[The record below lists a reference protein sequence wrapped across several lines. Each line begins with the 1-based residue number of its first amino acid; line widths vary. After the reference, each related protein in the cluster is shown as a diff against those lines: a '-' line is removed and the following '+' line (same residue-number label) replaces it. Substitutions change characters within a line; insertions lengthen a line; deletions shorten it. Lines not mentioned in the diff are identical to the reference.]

1 IDIRLPRLIQ
11 PDESMNHS
19 NILCDEM
26 DSLYGWSACTTG
38 ISGWVRCI
46 PYISKP
52 QLIRD
57 KGGMLRHAPA
67 LPHATIRD
75 CHGLLYP
82 AGYSRR
88 VQPPGTAGYGYGL
101 GFSNPGHTRTPSRGL
116 AGRPTHSNSAR
127 NRPKRRQTHR
137 LGLM

>member
-1 IDIRLPRLIQ
+1 
-11 PDESMNHS
+11 MNHS

-67 LPHATIRD
+67 LPHATIKPREICPAVD
-75 CHGLLYP
+75 ELLHITMCYKLTITGDLSCDPITGLFLFLL
-82 AGYSRR
+82 SFLILLSFLSLLSL
-88 VQPPGTAGYGYGL
+88 V
-101 GFSNPGHTRTPSRGL
+101 FSHVLSMI
-116 AGRPTHSNSAR
+116 
-127 NRPKRRQTHR
+127 RQFS
-137 LGLM
+137 